1 MGGVKFELHTNVRTQ
16 RSPPDRDRVPELPAP
31 YDLAAYHLLEA
42 DRLLR
47 EIETGIPSS
56 RKISDLRSD
65 IEDFLQVVICMGS
78 AMDFICNTTPQL
90 SSNSFVERITR
101 RAFGWSR
108 HLKQLPA
115 DIRGYQTHIGC
126 YIDADS
132 CLRRIFLSIFEDY
145 RWRPWLRNM
154 RAFVRRSSFS
164 SKVSLAVLSTPACKK
179 IFGEALRSLIEESN
193 LLSTPE
199 IENLTVN
206 TFWDLQHVLSHLCQ
220 NGPEED
226 YIYLGNWE
234 IVHIGDDMV
243 IDKDLFAKTVKAEM
257 RFDISIILRNGPDPD
272 DVSELWDNPNPDDI
286 SELRG
291 NTDPDDVSEL
301 RGNTDPWDTSHN
313 LDIFIK
319 AETIFDRLRSH
330 GADAEQW
337 YSALEM
343 LWVEDQH
350 PSWSLRLET
359 LFRMREVYAK
369 EFDFRESTCAAA
381 ELSFTSDGIPEAVD
395 FVTATLGEPFVWLD
409 LHGREKAT
417 SDGGSGDG
425 RDVQLPPHPVDRLS
439 VQAARPDE

>member
-78 AMDFICNTTPQL
+78 AMDFICKTTPQL

-115 DIRGYQTHIGC
+115 DIRGSFSPSLRGLPLAPMVTEYESVCSAQFLFIKSLTRGVV
-126 YIDADS
+126 DP
-132 CLRRIFLSIFEDY
+132 CLQEDIWRSVEKPHRRI
-145 RWRPWLRNM
+145 
-154 RAFVRRSSFS
+154 
-164 SKVSLAVLSTPACKK
+164 KLAVDPGDRKSYREYIL
-179 IFGEALRSLIEESN
+179 G
-193 LLSTPE
+193 
-199 IENLTVN
+199 LTASRLGL
-206 TFWDLQHVLSHLCQ
+206 DLQHVLSHLCQ

-234 IVHIGDDMV
+234 IVHIEDDMV

-395 FVTATLGEPFVWLD
+395 FVTVTLGEPFVWLD

>member
-1 MGGVKFELHTNVRTQ
+1 M
-16 RSPPDRDRVPELPAP
+16 
-31 YDLAAYHLLEA
+31 
-42 DRLLR
+42 
-47 EIETGIPSS
+47 
-56 RKISDLRSD
+56 
-65 IEDFLQVVICMGS
+65 
-78 AMDFICNTTPQL
+78 
-90 SSNSFVERITR
+90 
-101 RAFGWSR
+101 
-108 HLKQLPA
+108 
-115 DIRGYQTHIGC
+115 
-126 YIDADS
+126 
-132 CLRRIFLSIFEDY
+132 
-145 RWRPWLRNM
+145 
-154 RAFVRRSSFS
+154 
-164 SKVSLAVLSTPACKK
+164 
-179 IFGEALRSLIEESN
+179 
-193 LLSTPE
+193 
-199 IENLTVN
+199 
-206 TFWDLQHVLSHLCQ
+206 DLQHVLSHLCQ

-257 RFDISIILRNGPDPD
+257 RFDISIIVQSRNASSRTCPQCGRHSSKKCPSGWICCLSCGNQFRVVSTSATERSNSGGSNTSRPPHITAIPSRFDPSQTSNDSEAAGRERSQCSSSRPCRQPINWTARFRRISQLRNGPDPD

-395 FVTATLGEPFVWLD
+395 FVTVTLGEPFVWLD
-409 LHGREKAT
+409 L
-417 SDGGSGDG
+417 DGKRNDANASSYEPFGSLSSIPPSIWYKNQT
-425 RDVQLPPHPVDRLS
+425 QLSPLS
-439 VQAARPDE
+439 SSCYR